1 MTIANIVALIL
12 ATGLLILI
20 PGPNVALIVANSLK
34 HGLRAGLMTAAG
46 TTAGI
51 ALQLLLV
58 VAGMAALIEVAASAL
73 LWIKWLGVIYLVWL
87 GIRTWN
93 EPADDL
99 SQVGPQS
106 MAGAFW
112 RGAGFAIVNP
122 KTLLFN
128 AAFLPQ
134 FVGGTGDTGS
144 QLLVLSV
151 VFLAVIIVG
160 DALWAFF
167 AASARSWLKRFG
179 NLRNKVTGGFLLG
192 AGAGLALTRRT
203 L

>member
-1 MTIANIVALIL
+1 MV
-12 ATGLLILI
+12 LILI

-34 HGLRAGLMTAAG
+34 HGFRLGYITALG

-58 VAGMAALIEVAASAL
+58 VAGMAAVIDAAATAL
-73 LWIKWLGVIYLVWL
+73 TWIKWAGVAYLIYL

-93 EPADDL
+93 TPADDL
-99 SQVGPQS
+99 SQIGPMS
-106 MAGAFW
+106 ARGTFW
-112 RGAGFAIVNP
+112 RGFGFAVINP

-134 FVGGTGDTGS
+134 FVGDARSASGDLMVVS
-144 QLLVLSV
+144 A

-160 DALWAFF
+160 DTLWALF
-167 AASARSWLKRFG
+167 AASARRWLRRWSA
-179 NLRNKVTGGFLLG
+179 LRNRVTGGFLLG
-192 AGAGLALTRRT
+192 AGLGLALTHRNV
-203 L
+203 